1 MANTARFQKHVPTTF
16 RSIFFAEGDIG
27 FIEFKKKKYG
37 LFFVAVQTWT
47 RWVFV
52 TPIPNKKTDS
62 LRLAIQRM
70 LKVSQLLCH
79 HIPKEMKPHF

>member
-1 MANTARFQKHVPTTF
+1 MANTARYQKHVPTTF

-70 LKVSQLLCH
+70 LKVSKSCVITYQ
-79 HIPKEMKPHF
+79 KK